1 MQEFLVVQ
9 APELAVPRHSHHPP
23 ACVRTV
29 DARQRFLGRNPLH
42 PEGSCLV
49 VGGASEAPI
58 LAFHRSSLAPDRP
71 IDAGRKTQGRLIRHH
86 PRPIPQP
93 LAALPAHLVVVVVG
107 GAAAW
112 TEGHVYSFFN

>member
-1 MQEFLVVQ
+1 MVQ
-9 APELAVPRHSHHPP
+9 APELAVPGHSHHPP
-23 ACVRTV
+23 ACFRAV
-29 DARQRFLGRNPLH
+29 DARQRFLGGNPLH
-42 PEGSCLV
+42 PERSRLV

-58 LAFHRSSLAPDRP
+58 LAFHRSSLTADRP
-71 IDAGRKTQGRLIRHH
+71 IDAGRETQGRLVRHH

-112 TEGHVYSFFN
+112 TEGHVYSFSS